1 MLVSCILVVAAGN
14 NPTNL
19 DDLVNNTARGDFVT
33 ESDIF
38 LTLATML
45 VSSLHMYVCMY
56 VSRVVCIH
64 ACHMYCTCHIVCI
77 YL

>member
-19 DDLVNNTARGDFVT
+19 DSLVNNAARGDFVT

-45 VSSLHMYVCMY
+45 VSSLHMYVC
-56 VSRVVCIH
+56 I
-64 ACHMYCTCHIVCI
+64 
-77 YL
+77 